1 MDLFFTTFANPYAM
15 PRIPM
20 CAKRGMVAA
29 SQPTAA
35 QAGISILQRGGNAID
50 AAIATASALTVVE
63 PTSNG
68 IGGDAFAL
76 VWSNGKL
83 HGLNASGPSP
93 KAITLQAVLDR
104 GFKEMPRFGWEPVTV
119 PGIPSAWAT
128 LSKRFGK
135 LSLTETMQPAI
146 EWARN
151 GFAVPPTLSALWKK
165 AYAEFSAALHA
176 EQFGPWFETFAP
188 KGRAPVAGET
198 WSSPDHAR
206 TLELIAQTQA
216 REFYEG
222 EIADK
227 IDAFSRRYEG
237 FIRKEDLAAFV
248 PEWVEPISVDYRGYD
263 VWEIPPNGQ
272 GLSALMAL
280 QMLAQLPS
288 ADRSDE
294 HSFHQMI
301 EAVKLAMTDGA
312 RHITDPAMMQTP
324 VEALLSKQ
332 YARQRISLIGEHAI
346 EPVSGEP
353 THGGTVYLA
362 TADDQGNMVSYIQSN
377 YEGFGSALVVPGT
390 GIALQDRGCNFSL
403 DSAHINCLAPGKRTF
418 HTIIPGFLSKDGVPI
433 GPFGVMGGFNQPQGH
448 VQVVANSIDCHLN
461 PQAALDAPRW
471 RWVRGKEI
479 LVEPHFPLHIAQA
492 LAQRGHQVRIS
503 MDSSMFGRGQIIWK
517 DPESG
522 VLIGGTESRTDGMI
536 SVI

>member
-104 GFKEMPRFGWEPVTV
+104 GFKEMPRFGWESVTV
-119 PGIPSAWAT
+119 PGIPSAWAA
-128 LSKRFGK
+128 LSERFGK
-135 LSLTETMQPAI
+135 LPLAETMQPAI
-146 EWARN
+146 EWALN

-165 AYAEFSAALHA
+165 AYTEFSAALHA

-198 WSSPDHAR
+198 WRSPDHAR
-206 TLELIAQTQA
+206 TLELIARTQA

-227 IDAFSRRYEG
+227 IDSFSRRYGG
-237 FIRKEDLAAFV
+237 FIRKEDLATFV

-294 HSFHQMI
+294 HFFHEMI

-312 RHITDPAMMQTP
+312 CHITDPAMMHTP

-332 YARQRISLIGEHAI
+332 YARQRLTLIGEHAI

-471 RWVRGKEI
+471 RWVQGKEI

-503 MDSSMFGRGQIIWK
+503 MDSSMFGRGQIIWR